1 MSPAKRDTKKQA
13 KVRQRRYRKAHERL
27 ARDRRQAQ
35 HAAEALQQ
43 ALEALGLPE
52 DLATEIAGRLRR
64 QQKLLGKIVGM
75 MCPPLFGC
83 RTNSELCRVRGWDK
97 NLPSRV
103 LGALP
108 KRSWLK
114 RLRRLG
120 ADVLV
125 PLWRH
130 ATNASA
136 ATRSRWQWTWV
147 GDDSVF
153 KKYGEQ
159 LGLVGTWWSGQE
171 HRVLSG
177 IDGVLLVVVVGEGKL
192 IVPVDFA
199 IRRPDPTGPGG
210 PCRDKLHWVQGM
222 LDGRVA
228 AFRRRGVALPPP
240 LVVADSWFSD
250 SKLMRHV
257 TMTHQGTFLVE
268 GKSTYVFTLPDGSQV
283 KGDDLQQRDWSWRH
297 SPQVPGMRYARLRAT
312 SPTYGAVTLL
322 VVSEPREEQFYVMC
336 LDTAISGPRLI
347 RAWKRRHW
355 IEHCFR
361 TLKHLLAAGAC
372 QVHSEDAYYGH
383 LALRLMGC
391 FVLMYTSRVICK
403 GHITMEE
410 IIFSLKHYW
419 KRNKKVAVHPCT
431 YERQTRGAEQWH
443 DPPRGEVDAP
453 TRYPCYA
460 KMRSRAPSKPCLIAP
475 FLLRFRR

>member
-1 MSPAKRDTKKQA
+1 MSPAKRHAHKHA
-13 KVRQRRYRKAHERL
+13 KARRRRYLHAHERL

-43 ALEALGLPE
+43 ALDDLGLPE
-52 DLATEIAGRLRR
+52 DLMTEIEGRLRS
-64 QQKLLGKIVGM
+64 QHKLLGKIVGV

-83 RTNSELCRVRGWDK
+83 RTNAELCRVRGWDK
-97 NLPSRV
+97 NLPSRL

-120 ADVLV
+120 VEVLE

-130 ATNASA
+130 AASKSE
-136 ATRSRWQWTWV
+136 ATRSRWQWTWIA
-147 GDDSVF
+147 DDSVF

-171 HRVLSG
+171 HRVVSG
-177 IDGVLLVVVVGEGKL
+177 IDGVLLMVVIGEGKL
-192 IVPVDFA
+192 VVPVDFA
-199 IRRPDPTGPGG
+199 IRRPDPQGPGG
-210 PCRDKLHWVQGM
+210 PCRDKLHWVQSM

-228 AFRRRGVALPPP
+228 AFRRRGVELPPP

-257 TMTHQGTFLVE
+257 AATHEGTLLVE
-268 GKSTYVFTLPDGSQV
+268 GKSTYVFVLSDGRQV
-283 KGDDLQQRDWSWRH
+283 KGEDLQQQRDWPWRD
-297 SPQVPGMRYARLRAT
+297 SPQVPGVRYARLRAT
-312 SPTYGAVTLL
+312 SPTYGVVTII
-322 VVSEPREEQFYVMC
+322 VVSESREEQFYVIC
-336 LDTAISGPRLI
+336 LDTAISAPRLI

-361 TLKHLLAAGAC
+361 TLKHLLATGAC
-372 QVHSEDAYYGH
+372 QVHSEDTYYGH
-383 LALRLMGC
+383 LVLRLMGC
-391 FVLMYTSRVICK
+391 LVLFYTSRIICK
-403 GHITMEE
+403 RRLMMEE

-419 KRNKKVAVHPCT
+419 RF
-431 YERQTRGAEQWH
+431 
-443 DPPRGEVDAP
+443 VDSEALELK
-453 TRYPCYA
+453 A
-460 KMRSRAPSKPCLIAP
+460 LSQGVDEKAA
-475 FLLRFRR
+475 

>member
-1 MSPAKRDTKKQA
+1 MSLTTRYVKKHAKA
-13 KVRQRRYRKAHERL
+13 RQRRRLKAQERL
-27 ARDRRQAQ
+27 ERDRRQAQ
-35 HAAEALQQ
+35 QAAEALEQ
-43 ALEALGLPE
+43 ALHDLGLSK
-52 DLATEIAGRLRR
+52 DVVVEIEGRLRS

-75 MCPPLFGC
+75 MCPPLCGC

-97 NLPSRV
+97 NLPSRL

-120 ADVLV
+120 LEVLE

-130 ATNASA
+130 AASKSA

-147 GDDSVF
+147 ADDSVF

-177 IDGVLLVVVVGEGKL
+177 IDGVLLVVVIGEGKL
-192 IVPVDFA
+192 VVPVDFA
-199 IRRPDPTGPGG
+199 IRRPDPTGPGA

-222 LDGRVA
+222 LDGRMA

-240 LVVADSWFSD
+240 MVVADSWFSD

-257 TMTHQGTFLVE
+257 ATMHQGTFLVE
-268 GKSTYVFTLPDGSQV
+268 GKSTYVFELSDGRQV
-283 KGDDLQQRDWSWRH
+283 KGGDLQQQREWPWRH

-312 SPTYGAVTLL
+312 SPTYGAVTLI
-322 VVSEPREEQFYVMC
+322 VVDEHGEDQFYVMC
-336 LDTAISGPRLI
+336 LETAISAPRLI
-347 RAWKRRHW
+347 RAWKRRWW

-361 TLKHLLAAGAC
+361 TLKHLLATGAC
-372 QVHSEDAYYGH
+372 QVHSEEAYYGH
-383 LALRLMGC
+383 LVLRLMGC
-391 FVLMYTSRVICK
+391 LVLFYTSRVICK
-403 GHITMEE
+403 GRLTMEE

-419 KRNKKVAVHPCT
+419 RF
-431 YERQTRGAEQWH
+431 
-443 DPPRGEVDAP
+443 VDSEALELK
-453 TRYPCYA
+453 A
-460 KMRSRAPSKPCLIAP
+460 LSQGVDEKAA
-475 FLLRFRR
+475 